1 MAKEV
6 GLRGRMDIA
15 QFNKNVQSFVQS
27 INLMNREV
35 SRVAKESAAG
45 AAEAGKAANLLG
57 VNFRRYS
64 GIPKFTNYIRGNS
77 RTRLC
82 ETMGYPSFA
91 SIDANYRKS
100 ARTSWMGA

>member
-57 VNFRRYS
+57 VNTSLLVFWLL
-64 GIPKFTNYIRGNS
+64 T
-77 RTRLC
+77 
-82 ETMGYPSFA
+82 SFGR
-91 SIDANYRKS
+91 SVVV
-100 ARTSWMGA
+100 